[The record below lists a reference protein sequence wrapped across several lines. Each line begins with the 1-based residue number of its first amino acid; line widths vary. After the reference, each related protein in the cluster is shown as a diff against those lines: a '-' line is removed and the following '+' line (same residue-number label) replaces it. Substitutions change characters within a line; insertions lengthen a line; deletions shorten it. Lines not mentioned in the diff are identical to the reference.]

1 MGKDSQEPGKLNP
14 GLLYLLIFLPSM
26 VAYPGGLEGAP
37 ELLPLHVLCRKV
49 PLEANWAEC

>member
-1 MGKDSQEPGKLNP
+1 MCKDSQEPGKLNP